1 MDSPVSSEKYALVL
15 IGDQVACF
23 ESTTPSAEQWKP
35 TLINGEPWVSLRSH
49 SAHTVGS
56 VLKQLSER
64 RNLRSQLAQV
74 SITVIY
80 EQAAA
85 RHLADVSQAFTELQC
100 ASWEVLRYEPMAKRI
115 QLAQGELLRPHV
127 GDWLAEHLLV
137 QLGSAQPV
145 PEPVVS
151 PASCANDLSELPD
164 VALLQLYLPLLFQNF
179 WSSISPQDLAF
190 MAGALQIPDVES
202 PYPEP
207 SLEAI
212 AVLRRRFLKLPAEQR
227 SRVLGFAQELT
238 YKLKVRTQLR
248 DLLEVV

>member
-1 MDSPVSSEKYALVL
+1 MDSDVSTEKYALVL

-23 ESTTPSAEQWKP
+23 ESTTLSDEQWKA
-35 TLINGEPWVSLRSH
+35 TLINGEPWVSLSSRS
-49 SAHTVGS
+49 AQTVGA

-64 RNLRSQLAQV
+64 RNVRNQLAQV
-74 SITVIY
+74 PITVIY

-85 RHLADVSQAFTELQC
+85 RHLSEVSQAFIELQC
-100 ASWEVLRYEPMAKRI
+100 SSWEVLRYEPMAERI
-115 QLAQGELLRPHV
+115 SLAQGEHLRPHV
-127 GDWLAEHLLV
+127 GDWLAEHVLV
-137 QLGSAQPV
+137 QLGSAQST
-145 PEPVVS
+145 PEPEVS
-151 PASCANDLSELPD
+151 PPSGVVAGLPD

-190 MAGALQIPDVES
+190 MSGSLQIPDVES

-212 AVLRRRFLKLPAEQR
+212 AVLRRRFLKLSAEQR
-227 SRVLGFAQELT
+227 SSVLGFAQELT

-248 DLLEVV
+248 DLLEVY

>member
-1 MDSPVSSEKYALVL
+1 MDSPVSTEKYALVL

-23 ESTTPSAEQWKP
+23 ESTTLNNEQWKA

-49 SAHTVGS
+49 SAHTVGA

-64 RNLRSQLAQV
+64 RNVRSQLAQV
-74 SITVIY
+74 PITVIY

-85 RHLADVSQAFTELQC
+85 RHLADVSQAFIELQC
-100 ASWEVLRYEPMAKRI
+100 SSWEVLRYEPMAERI
-115 QLAQGELLRPHV
+115 RLAPGELLRPHV

-137 QLGSAQPV
+137 QLGSAQAV
-145 PEPVVS
+145 AEPVVS
-151 PASCANDLSELPD
+151 PASCLSDFSDLPD
-164 VALLQLYLPLLFQNF
+164 VALLQLYLPLLFKNF

-190 MAGALQIPDVES
+190 MSGSLQIPDVES

-227 SRVLGFAQELT
+227 SSVLSIAQELT